1 MKGKELR
8 KFLALGLSLVMVLTL
23 LAGCGSSG
31 QKSAEDLSPQDAI
44 TQAMENL
51 DNVKSMTYDMDMD
64 MDFGMAMGDQ
74 ELESLQIKTSAE
86 ADYILDPVTMKIN
99 MNMDMGDG
107 ESLDMISYLQK
118 DGDAYVMYTGTE
130 NEDGTIEWS
139 RSEMT
144 DLPDVEQYKAADSM
158 KLYMSNGE
166 NFTENGTEKVNGMD
180 AVRYDGI
187 IKGEDLQEVM
197 DTSGMSE
204 QMAALNIGSAETLFS
219 EAGDMPISIWIDKE
233 QLLPVKYEMDMS
245 AIMQSIMEKA
255 LASQLE
261 GLEGADAIKITVNKV
276 LIAMDVKNYNQID
289 SIEIPA
295 EALEAPLVDPGTAAE
310 MDPTAQ

>member
-1 MKGKELR
+1 MKGKKMKKL
-8 KFLALGLSLVMVLTL
+8 LALGLSLVMVLTL

-31 QKSAEDLSPQDAI
+31 EKSAEDLSPQDAI

-51 DNVKSMTYDMDMD
+51 DNVKSMSYDMDMD
-64 MDFGMAMGDQ
+64 MDFGMTMGDE
-74 ELESLQIKTSAE
+74 ELESLKIKTTAE
-86 ADYILDPVTMKIN
+86 ADYILDPVTMKMT

-107 ESLDMISYLQK
+107 ESLDMLSYLQK
-118 DGDAYVMYTGTE
+118 DGDKYVMYTGTE
-130 NEDGTIEWS
+130 NEDGTIDWS
-139 RSEMT
+139 RTEMT
-144 DLPDVEQYKAADSM
+144 DLPDIEQYKAADSM

-166 NFTENGTEKVNGMD
+166 NFTENGTEQVNGMD

-204 QMAALNIGSAETLFS
+204 QMAALNIGSPETLFS
-219 EAGDMPISIWIDKE
+219 DAGDMPISIWIDKE

-245 AIMQSIMEKA
+245 VIMQSIMEKA
-255 LASQLE
+255 LTAQLE
-261 GLEGADAIKITVNKV
+261 GLEGADSIKIAVNKV

-289 SIEIPA
+289 SIEIPE
-295 EALEAPLVDPGTAAE
+295 EALNAPLVDPGTAAE